1 VLWSSRYADQSPSV
15 ASGSGPPSPPCD
27 AAIRSLEVADGGDRT
42 APRRDSPATGLVGKS
57 AEGVGA
63 ARKHDPSW
71 GLCAARSMARAGKT
85 KAVPA
90 TRSPRRVDE
99 DDAADLLL
107 HALLVE
113 GDDPPVDERAIGT
126 CMMRAYMGAGRT
138 AWTILYQVP
147 NVCVSSI
154 ADQLTVQRRRVMLSL
169 LGSVTS
175 SVP

>member
-15 ASGSGPPSPPCD
+15 ASGSGPPSPPCG
-27 AAIRSLEVADGGDRT
+27 AAIRGDRT
-42 APRRDSPATGLVGKS
+42 APPRRDSPATGLVGKS

-113 GDDPPVDERAIGT
+113 GDDPPVDERAIGA
-126 CMMRAYMGAGRT
+126 CMMRAYRGAGRS

-154 ADQLTVQRRRVMLSL
+154 ADQLTVQRRRVIMLSL